1 MVLTGFAG
9 ESIAQGVMA
18 GGALEGAVGGPVGA
32 VGGYV
37 GETVRGFRLVDQLK
51 KRFPISQYKLDCWKS
66 LLANQLEKVR
76 QDCKKLLTEEKD
88 AVLANIIESLTSV
101 TCTKKDEIE
110 RLHNKSHIL
119 NQLAV
124 QLGNICDQIQTTTE
138 EFDILLAA

>member
-1 MVLTGFAG
+1 MVLAGFAG

-18 GGALEGAVGGPVGA
+18 GGELGSAVGGPVGA

-37 GETVRGFRLVDQLK
+37 GETVRGFRLGDQLK
-51 KRFPISQYKLDCWKS
+51 KRFPISQYKLDRWKS
-66 LLANQLEKVR
+66 LLANQLGKVR

-119 NQLAV
+119 NQLAT